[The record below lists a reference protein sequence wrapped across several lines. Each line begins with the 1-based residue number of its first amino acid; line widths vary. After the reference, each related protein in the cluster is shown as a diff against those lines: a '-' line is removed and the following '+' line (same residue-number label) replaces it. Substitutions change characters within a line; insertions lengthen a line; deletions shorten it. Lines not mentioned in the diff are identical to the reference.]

1 MATGNVLSTRAG
13 NSTTLQKISV
23 DVNSNGIIYLN
34 QSDFRQISVSQ
45 VNVIDNINFRITD
58 QNDNLLQL
66 NNVNF
71 EISFIFNIY
80 SKYTPDDNDNN
91 RRSLMNTVNQA
102 INNIPTQNMI
112 LNQPV
117 LNQNNTDIDS
127 THPIENKTEIE
138 HKADRLVLDNLL
150 DIVENQGS

>member
-1 MATGNVLSTRAG
+1 M
-13 NSTTLQKISV
+13 
-23 DVNSNGIIYLN
+23 
-34 QSDFRQISVSQ
+34 
-45 VNVIDNINFRITD
+45 IDNINFRITD

-71 EISFIFNIY
+71 EVSFLFNTY
-80 SKYTPDDNDNN
+80 PRYTPENSSDNN

-117 LNQNNTDIDS
+117 LNQNNPDIDN

-150 DIVENQGS
+150 DIVENQDS